1 MSEQTQ
7 AAFTVGDEH
16 VRAVRRMAGAA
27 LAEARELSIDR
38 STRAIAE
45 EFLRQ
50 EFKRT
55 MPVLDRARE
64 AYRNAAVAP
73 SGEEA
78 RRRAV
83 ELGAVRRA
91 IDAGV
96 QAQTPHLASVAATL
110 QERLPDTSRMVLD
123 SEAGALTR
131 RASLETAARLIPP
144 DPARWDTTVGHRI
157 EAADQ
162 FIADVATLQERNER
176 AATGLRRV
184 TGTSTADP
192 RGAALQIACYE
203 RMDSQQLHDSE
214 RWREQVRT
222 THSVADQEIERAL
235 TKTGVPPMP
244 WAGGVA
250 MSTRNAQAGTQDV
263 AMGPGASGADP
274 AHMVPPPKPAQ
285 APSVGMKWL

>member
-55 MPVLDRARE
+55 LPVLDRARE
-64 AYRNAAVAP
+64 AYRNATVGP

-91 IDAGV
+91 IDVGV

-110 QERLPDTSRMVLD
+110 QERLPDTSRVVLGSD
-123 SEAGALTR
+123 AGALTR

-144 DPARWDTTVGHRI
+144 DPARWDTTVAYRI
-157 EAADQ
+157 EASDQ
-162 FIADVATLQERNER
+162 FIADVAALQERNER

-203 RMDSQQLHDSE
+203 RMDSQQLQDSE

-222 THSVADQEIERAL
+222 TYSVADQEIERAL

-244 WAGGVA
+244 WAGGA
-250 MSTRNAQAGTQDV
+250 PLRTRNTHAGTQHV
-263 AMGPGASGADP
+263 AMGPGASGTSP
-274 AHMVPPPKPAQ
+274 AHLGPPPKPAQ
-285 APSVGMKWL
+285 APSVGMNRL

>member
-1 MSEQTQ
+1 MSEQSGT
-7 AAFTVGDEH
+7 AFTVGDEH
-16 VRAVRRMAGAA
+16 VRAVRRMVGAA
-27 LAEARELSIDR
+27 LAEARELSVDR
-38 STRAIAE
+38 GTRVMAE

-64 AYRNAAVAP
+64 AYRNATVGP

-96 QAQTPHLASVAATL
+96 QAQTPHLASVAATF
-110 QERLPDTSRMVLD
+110 QERLPDTSRVVLD

-144 DPARWDTTVGHRI
+144 DPSRWDTAVRHRI
-157 EAADQ
+157 EASDQ
-162 FIADVATLQERNER
+162 FITDVAALQECNEH

-203 RMDSQQLHDSE
+203 RMDSQQLQDSE

-222 THSVADQEIERAL
+222 THSVADQKIERAL

-250 MSTRNAQAGTQDV
+250 LNMRYAQKGAQDI
-263 AMGPGASGADP
+263 AMGTRASGADP
-274 AHMVPPPKPAQ
+274 AHMVPPPKPTQ
-285 APSVGMKWL
+285 APSVGMNRL

>member
-55 MPVLDRARE
+55 LPVLDRARE
-64 AYRNAAVAP
+64 AYRNATVGP

-91 IDAGV
+91 IDVGV

-110 QERLPDTSRMVLD
+110 QERLPDTSRVVLGSD
-123 SEAGALTR
+123 AGALTR

-144 DPARWDTTVGHRI
+144 DPARWDTTVAYRI
-157 EAADQ
+157 EASDQ
-162 FIADVATLQERNER
+162 FIADVAALQERNER

-203 RMDSQQLHDSE
+203 RMDSQQLQDSE

-222 THSVADQEIERAL
+222 TYSVADQEIERAL

-244 WAGGVA
+244 WAGGA
-250 MSTRNAQAGTQDV
+250 PLRTRNTHAGTQHV
-263 AMGPGASGADP
+263 AMGPGASGTSP
-274 AHMVPPPKPAQ
+274 AHLVPPPKPAQ
-285 APSVGMKWL
+285 APSVGMNRL

>member
-1 MSEQTQ
+1 MSEQTRT
-7 AAFTVGDEH
+7 AFTVGDEH
-16 VRAVRRMAGAA
+16 VRAVRRMMGAA

-55 MPVLDRARE
+55 EPVLDRARE
-64 AYRNAAVAP
+64 AYRNATVGP

-91 IDAGV
+91 IDASV
-96 QAQTPHLASVAATL
+96 QAQAPHLASVAATL

-144 DPARWDTTVGHRI
+144 DPARWDTTAGYRI
-157 EAADQ
+157 EASDQ
-162 FIADVATLQERNER
+162 FMADIAALQERNER

-222 THSVADQEIERAL
+222 THSVADQETERAL

-244 WAGGVA
+244 WAGGMA
-250 MSTRNAQAGTQDV
+250 LNTRNAQAGTQHV
-263 AMGPGASGADP
+263 ATGPGTSGAGS
-274 AHMVPPPKPAQ
+274 AHLVPPPKPAQ
-285 APSVGMKWL
+285 APSVGMNRL

>member
-64 AYRNAAVAP
+64 AYRNAAVAL

-110 QERLPDTSRMVLD
+110 QERLPDTSRMVLG

-162 FIADVATLQERNER
+162 FIADVATLQEHNER
-176 AATGLRRV
+176 AAIGLRRV

-250 MSTRNAQAGTQDV
+250 MSTRNAQTGTQDV
-263 AMGPGASGADP
+263 AMGPGASGAGG
-274 AHMVPPPKPAQ
+274 AHLVPPPKPAQ
-285 APSVGMKWL
+285 APSIGMNRL